1 MLANERHH
9 VLHPTPQAQQTP
21 EQEISIHQDAWSSIK
36 KFSQSMTSSEWKISV
51 IEADKLVDDVLKS
64 KGYVGDSMG
73 ERLMSIDPSRFLTLQ
88 DVWDAHKLRN
98 IIVHDMNQ
106 VISKEQAVNAIYAYE
121 RFLQELGFFA

>member
-1 MLANERHH
+1 
-9 VLHPTPQAQQTP
+9 
-21 EQEISIHQDAWSSIK
+21 
-36 KFSQSMTSSEWKISV
+36 
-51 IEADKLVDDVLKS
+51 
-64 KGYVGDSMG
+64 
-73 ERLMSIDPSRFLTLQ
+73 MSIDPSRFLTLQ